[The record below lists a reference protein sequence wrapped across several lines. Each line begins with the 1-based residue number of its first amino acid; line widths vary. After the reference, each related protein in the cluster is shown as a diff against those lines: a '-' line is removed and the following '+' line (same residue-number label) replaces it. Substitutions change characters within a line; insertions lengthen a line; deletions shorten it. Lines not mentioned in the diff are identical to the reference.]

1 MEMLKVMSTNSWHIS
16 FLKIGKIFKSKALS
30 ILEILNLLYSFL
42 PLSDLLLEKLIEKET
57 FSVLFLVQKF
67 YKNCSTVTSSG
78 PLLSFLQWSVAADE
92 FYLLF
97 GNVFFLLDFY
107 YRTRK
112 IKTWKHVSD
121 SFYRGFTKNIKVSEL
136 VPSPLLHYELVWKM
150 FFMKL
155 PSICPILEMIINV
168 LLERFV
174 KVLFIFMLKHL
185 MMSLISIYFIIS
197 KSRKGKASKY

>member
-1 MEMLKVMSTNSWHIS
+1 MEMLKVMSTNSWCIS

-78 PLLSFLQWSVAADE
+78 PLLSFLQWPVAADE

-97 GNVFFLLDFY
+97 GNVFLLDFY

-121 SFYRGFTKNIKVSEL
+121 SFYRGFKKNRKVSEL

-185 MMSLISIYFIIS
+185 MMSLISIYSIIS

>member
-1 MEMLKVMSTNSWHIS
+1 MEMLKVMSTNSWCIS

-42 PLSDLLLEKLIEKET
+42 PLSDLLLQKLIEKET

-78 PLLSFLQWSVAADE
+78 PLLSFLHWPVAADE

-97 GNVFFLLDFY
+97 GNVFLLDFY

-121 SFYRGFTKNIKVSEL
+121 SFYRGFKKNRKVSEL

-185 MMSLISIYFIIS
+185 MMSLISIYSIIS